1 MKKLDTI
8 LCAIELVIMLVC
20 LALEFIP
27 VAPVV
32 QTIVLTVAAVYNLS
46 CLIYFNVR
54 KR

>member
-8 LCAIELVIMLVC
+8 LCAIELVLVLVC

-27 VAPVV
+27 VAPIV
-32 QTIVLTVAAVYNLS
+32 QTIVLTIAAVYHLA
-46 CLIYFNVR
+46 CLIYFSIR